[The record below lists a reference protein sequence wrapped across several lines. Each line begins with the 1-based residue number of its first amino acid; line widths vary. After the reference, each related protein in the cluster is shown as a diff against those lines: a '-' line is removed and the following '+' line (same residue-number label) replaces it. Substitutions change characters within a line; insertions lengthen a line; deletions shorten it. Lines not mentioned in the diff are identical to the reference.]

1 MSTLLLW
8 HGRLAYKRSSVMA
21 QFVMHR
27 GLVISIIQTI
37 FCLVFYSI
45 AIPIYNGYLM
55 LGYATIFTVLPVFS
69 LIFDEDISKE
79 KALEFAEL
87 YKSLQSGR
95 EVTTKTFLIWIWKSI
110 YQGSV
115 IMTFSFLFFQNGF
128 LQLVTVTFTSLIL
141 IELLN
146 VLTELK

>member
-1 MSTLLLW
+1 
-8 HGRLAYKRSSVMA
+8 
-21 QFVMHR
+21 MHR

-95 EVTTKTFLIWIWKSI
+95 EVTTKTFLIWLWKSI

-128 LQLVTVTFTSLIL
+128 LHLVTVTFTSLIL

>member
-1 MSTLLLW
+1 
-8 HGRLAYKRSSVMA
+8 
-21 QFVMHR
+21 MHR
-27 GLVISIIQTI
+27 GLVISIIQTV

-69 LIFDEDISKE
+69 LVFDEDVTKE
-79 KALEFAEL
+79 KALLFAEL

-95 EVTTKTFLIWIWKSI
+95 EVTTKTFILWIWKSI
-110 YQGSV
+110 YQGTV
-115 IMTFSFLFFQNGF
+115 IMTFTFVFFQNTF
-128 LQLVTVTFTSLIL
+128 LDLVTITFTALIV

-146 VLTELK
+146 VITEIKHFRFITIIS